1 MDTCMN
7 TITTIAVMEGCRKP
21 LHPVQVPTSAKLVQ
35 HNKKRVHVHKKESV
49 RFNLDPLM

>member
-1 MDTCMN
+1 MYTRMN
-7 TITTIAVMEGCRKP
+7 TITTIAAMEGRKP

-35 HNKKRVHVHKKESV
+35 HNKKRAHVHKKESV